1 MARYLGGSNIAGLEN
16 VLYRCPDCGE
26 EFTVWLKDP
35 HTLSCS
41 HCGYEAVAD
50 RYGFFHCDGAKNPMR
65 YVSDWSRWILEQER
79 RKQAAGLQMPVS
91 CGTAIHMIDF
101 EKNAFREVGR
111 GTLTVST
118 DGLCLEG
125 TIGDE
130 PVTIRIPADSV
141 PTLPF
146 SPRKYLELQRGKD
159 IYRCRLDDGKLVM
172 KYINLVKLNYQRCH
186 EAICT

>member
-1 MARYLGGSNIAGLEN
+1 
-16 VLYRCPDCGE
+16 
-26 EFTVWLKDP
+26 
-35 HTLSCS
+35 
-41 HCGYEAVAD
+41 
-50 RYGFFHCDGAKNPMR
+50 
-65 YVSDWSRWILEQER
+65 
-79 RKQAAGLQMPVS
+79 
-91 CGTAIHMIDF
+91 MIDF
-101 EKNAFREVGR
+101 EMIAFREVGR
-111 GTLTVST
+111 GKLTVST

-130 PVTIRIPADSV
+130 PVTIRIPADNV

-146 SPRKYLELQRGKD
+146 SPGKYLELQRGKD